1 MISNI
6 ALNIFNS
13 LLSIFNIDDLI
24 RYGGLFILCL
34 LVFGSTGLFIGF
46 IIPSGAVVFAAGLY
60 TAAGELHENILTVCT
75 LLIISSI
82 LGDMTG
88 YWIGRQAGP
97 ALYKR
102 NDSRFFRKQYLVKTE
117 QFYDKY
123 GKIALMVGFFLPIIR
138 TFSPVIAG
146 IVKMD
151 FRRFAISTFMGSIL
165 WITSFALAGYIIG
178 EQPFLK
184 PWLKYIVGGFILIV
198 TVPLV
203 IKIVL
208 EIRKTSTAS
217 K

>member
-1 MISNI
+1 M
-6 ALNIFNS
+6 LNIFNS
-13 LLSIFNIDDLI
+13 LLSIFSIDDLV
-24 RYGGLFILCL
+24 RFGGLFILCL
-34 LVFGSTGLFIGF
+34 LVYGSTGLFIGF

-60 TAAGELHENILTVCT
+60 TASGEIHENILIVCM
-75 LLIISSI
+75 LLISSSI

-102 NDSRFFRKQYLVKTE
+102 KDSRFFRKQYLVKTE

-151 FRRFAISTFMGSIL
+151 FRRFAVSSVLGSAL
-165 WITSFALAGYIIG
+165 WIASFAMAGYFIG
-178 EQPFLK
+178 EQPMLK
-184 PWLKYIVGGFILIV
+184 PWLKYIVGGFILVV

-203 IKIVL
+203 ITVVR
-208 EIRKTSTAS
+208 EIRKTGVDAKS
-217 K
+217 

>member
-1 MISNI
+1 MLS
-6 ALNIFNS
+6 IFNS
-13 LLSIFNIDDLI
+13 LLSIFSIDDLV
-24 RYGGLFILCL
+24 RFGGLFILCL
-34 LVFGSTGLFIGF
+34 LVYGSTGLFIGF

-60 TAAGELHENILTVCT
+60 SAAGELKETIVTVCA
-75 LLIISSI
+75 LLTISSV

-102 NDSRFFRKQYLVKTE
+102 KDSKFFKKQYLVKTE

-123 GKIALMVGFFLPIIR
+123 GRIALMAGFFLPIIR

-151 FRRFAISTFMGSIL
+151 FRRFALSSVLGSSL
-165 WITSFALAGYIIG
+165 WIVSFALAGYFIG
-178 EQPFLK
+178 KQPLLK
-184 PWLKYIVGGFILIV
+184 PWLTYIVLGFILVV

-203 IKIVL
+203 IKIIR
-208 EIRKTSTAS
+208 EIRKAS
-217 K
+217 APANK